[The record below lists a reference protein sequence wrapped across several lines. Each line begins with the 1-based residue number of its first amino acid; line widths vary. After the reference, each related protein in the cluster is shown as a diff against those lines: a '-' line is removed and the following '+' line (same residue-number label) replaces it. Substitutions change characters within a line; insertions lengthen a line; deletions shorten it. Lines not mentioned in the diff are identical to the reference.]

1 MTFEI
6 KLRNNGNPD
15 RESASISSATVI
27 DVVKALQRSG
37 LSFRGPFRT
46 PKGRVIFI
54 IEDHILT
61 EVELVQLLDAGNLDR
76 DRVLAFAKSLDSK

>member
-6 KLRNNGNPD
+6 KLRNNGNRD
-15 RESASISSATVI
+15 RGTSSTASGRVI
-27 DVVKALQRSG
+27 EVARALERGG

-76 DRVLAFAKSLDSK
+76 DRVLAFARSLDSK